1 MATSFYGKGRNAFA
15 FGDVIWKASGGST
28 IKMTLIDTANYTIG
42 ANIDVHQYM
51 NLDTVLAAAKIAT
64 VTLSLIDGALGVLD
78 AVDAAFTSVS
88 GASVEAIIIWKDGGG
103 GGTSQSGTTDLL
115 LIYIDNASGLPVTPN
130 GLDINYVF
138 DNGANKI
145 AKL

>member
-15 FGDVIWKASGGST
+15 FGDIVWKASGGST
-28 IKMTLIDTANYTIG
+28 IKMTLIDTADYVIG

-51 NLDTVLAAAKIAT
+51 NLDTVVAAAKIAT
-64 VTLSLIDGALGVLD
+64 ATLTLIDGALGVLD
-78 AVDAAFTSVS
+78 AADGAFASVS
-88 GASVEAIIIWKDGGG
+88 GDSVEAIIIWKDGGG

-115 LIYIDNASGLPVTPN
+115 LMYIDNSNGLPITPN
-130 GLDINYVF
+130 GLDINYAF
-138 DNGANKI
+138 DNGANKL